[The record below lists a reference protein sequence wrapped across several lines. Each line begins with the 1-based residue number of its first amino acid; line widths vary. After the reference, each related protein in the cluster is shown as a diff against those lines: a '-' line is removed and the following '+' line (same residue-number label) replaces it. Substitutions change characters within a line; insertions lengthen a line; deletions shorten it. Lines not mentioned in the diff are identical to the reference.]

1 MSPSTSALRA
11 REFLARL
18 DRDPVLQ
25 DRLQAYSIRTGFDLL
40 RDLTRVATE
49 IGYDFTVDDLRRA
62 LDLERTARDHA
73 AEVRGARRAA
83 DSELRSGRS
92 LTSRSLA
99 AVAPTPCGASRCRS
113 GGLYTASTIPRTPP
127 SSSVSTA

>member
-62 LDLERTARDHA
+62 LDLERTASGPP
-73 AEVRGARRAA
+73 AEVRASAA
-83 DSELRSGRS
+83 PP
-92 LTSRSLA
+92 A
-99 AVAPTPCGASRCRS
+99 ASYAPAAP
-113 GGLYTASTIPRTPP
+113 
-127 SSSVSTA
+127 